1 MQNDN
6 DVASRA
12 RSAGVERSL
21 GDYLTRLRDTTDE
34 LRTVSRRIDPANF
47 EVTALLEH
55 LDQGSEYPAV
65 HFRNPL
71 NLYKESSQFSVV
83 ANLFATR
90 ARLAEMLGLTSRD
103 IGPRLGLHYG
113 SLVADYRE
121 PTVVDRAD
129 APVQE
134 HVYQGKD
141 ADLRMFPI
149 VRHSE
154 MDLGPVLTMA
164 HVMKGVDGDFY
175 NVTFAKTFPEEGPD
189 GVFNRGGITIHTP
202 HLSRLLREWELQGE
216 RIPIVNILG
225 HHPAF
230 WLGSLAVTPFGNN
243 EYGTIGGFMGAP
255 LRLAPSVTWGSDFL
269 VPADAEIIIEGEMV
283 PGERTIVNPF
293 GEISRQYQ
301 AQELAPVMEVKAI
314 THRTGAIMQ
323 DIFSGHREHMLLGS
337 VPREGSVH
345 RHLQERAGNITA
357 VHLPYS
363 GCGRFVCYISIKKVE
378 EGQPKQVALQA
389 LAQVPAFQTVIVV
402 DDDIDVFNEED
413 VLWAVHVYADPDR
426 DIDLIRNLKEPTDHR
441 AMKGNRLLIDATR
454 PTHTAFPT
462 RLRVPPDALAAMNIE
477 EWLDDVQQKG
487 V

>member
-1 MQNDN
+1 MQRDN
-6 DVASRA
+6 GVRP
-12 RSAGVERSL
+12 AGVERSL
-21 GDYLTRLRDTTDE
+21 GEYLSRLRGTEE
-34 LRTVSRRIDPANF
+34 LRVVSRSTDPANF
-47 EVTALLEH
+47 QVTALLEH
-55 LDQGSEYPAV
+55 LDRRGEYPAV

-71 NLYKESSQFSVV
+71 NLHGEASTFSLVT
-83 ANLFATR
+83 NLFATR
-90 ARLAEMLGLTSRD
+90 SRLAGMLGLTPRD
-103 IGPRLGLHYG
+103 TGPELGLHYG
-113 SLVADYRE
+113 SLVADYKE
-121 PTVVDRAD
+121 PVVVDRSD

-134 HVYQGKD
+134 HVYQGPD
-141 ADLRMFPI
+141 ADLRMFPV

-164 HVMKGVDGDFY
+164 HVMKGVDEDFY
-175 NVTFAKTFPEEGPD
+175 NVTFAKTFPEEGD
-189 GVFNRGGITIHTP
+189 GGRYNRGGITIHTP
-202 HLSRLLREWELQGE
+202 HLSRLLREWERRGG

-255 LRLAPSVTWGSDFL
+255 LRLVPSITWGKDFL
-269 VPADAEIIIEGEMV
+269 VPADAEIIIEGELV
-283 PGERTIVNPF
+283 AGERTIVNPF

-301 AQELAPVMEVKAI
+301 AQEFAPVMEVTAI

-337 VPREGSVH
+337 VPREGSVQ
-345 RHLQERAGNITA
+345 RYLQEKVGNITA

-389 LAQVPAFQTVIVV
+389 LAHVPAFQTVVVV

-413 VLWAVHVYADPDR
+413 VLWAIHVYADPDR

-454 PTHTAFPT
+454 PTHIAFPT
-462 RLRVPPDALAAMNIE
+462 RLRVPPDAMAAMNPE
-477 EWLDDVQQKG
+477 EWLDDVTREET
-487 V
+487 

>member
-1 MQNDN
+1 MQQ
-6 DVASRA
+6 
-12 RSAGVERSL
+12 RSGTGSAGRDGVERSL
-21 GDYLTRLRDTTDE
+21 GDYLARLAGTPGE
-34 LRTVSRRIDPANF
+34 MRTVSRNIDPANF
-47 EVTALLEH
+47 EVTAILEH
-55 LDQGSEYPAV
+55 LDHRGEYPAV
-65 HFRNPL
+65 HFQNPQ
-71 NLYKESSQFSVV
+71 NLYKEASDFSVV

-90 ARLAEMLGLTSRD
+90 GRLAEMLGLTSRD
-103 IGPRLGLHYG
+103 IGPELGLHYG
-113 SLVADYRE
+113 GLVNDYRE
-121 PTVVDRAD
+121 PEVVGKAD

-134 HVYQGKD
+134 HIYQGAD

-164 HVMKGVDGDFY
+164 HVMKGPDDDFY

-189 GVFNRGGITIHTP
+189 GVVSRGGITIHTP
-202 HLSRLLREWELQGE
+202 HLSRLLREWEARGE

-230 WLGSLAVTPFGNN
+230 WLGSLSVTPFGNN

-255 LRLAPSVTWGSDFL
+255 LRLVPSVTWGSDFL
-269 VPADAEIIIEGEMV
+269 VPADAEIVIEGEMV

-301 AQELAPVMEVKAI
+301 AQEFAPVMEVKAI
-314 THRTGAIMQ
+314 THRSGAIMQ

-363 GCGRFVCYISIKKVE
+363 GCGRHVCYISIKKVE
-378 EGQPKQVALQA
+378 EGRPKQIALQA
-389 LAQVPAFQTVIVV
+389 LAHVPAFQTVVVV

-413 VLWAVHVYADPDR
+413 VLWAIHMYADPER
-426 DIDLIRNLKEPTDHR
+426 DIDLIRNMKQPTDYR

-462 RLRVPPDALAAMNIE
+462 KLRVPPDAMAAVVLE
-477 EWLDDVQQKG
+477 EWLDDMKKEA
-487 V
+487 